1 MEYYIFWARA
11 DEREEGMADEPFESR
26 EEAEAEIK
34 KMQEEDL
41 ENGEDGLWVYRI
53 EEREPEED
61 GEGEDDGELEAG
73 DYPDERSVVV
83 AGANGG
89 LSVRRFASGY
99 AREMWEIGM
108 RESDFC

>member
-1 MEYYIFWARA
+1 MEYYIFWAHA

-34 KMQEEDL
+34 RMQEEDL
-41 ENGEDGLWVYRI
+41 ENGEDGIWLYRI
-53 EEREPEED
+53 EEREPDEDED
-61 GEGEDDGELEAG
+61 GDGDGELECG
-73 DYPDERSVVV
+73 DYPDDRSVVC
-83 AGANGG
+83 AGGK
-89 LSVRRFASGY
+89 VRRFASGY